1 MIFSLEVLSARHGDC
16 LIVHYGSTGAARLIV
31 LDGGPSG
38 VYGGSLRPR
47 LETLRK
53 SRTPGEE
60 LPIELLMVSHI
71 DDDHIR
77 GVLDLIGDL
86 AERTDDEQPI
96 PYRVRRLWLNSF
108 DDIIG
113 NQAVEAFGAV
123 SAEPLKFAPAGLRV
137 QPESVAVA
145 ASVNQGRELRD
156 QSRKLA
162 IPLNLPFS
170 GLVMAGAAE
179 EPEIDLGEGLSLR
192 VVAPNRDRLE
202 ALQRE
207 WDAVV
212 KSAGDQQEAAARAAA
227 YLDRSVLNLSSIV
240 VLARAGDLSMLLT
253 GDARGDDIL
262 AGLSAE
268 GLLTSDAIHVDVLKL
283 PHHGSDR
290 NVETDFFRAVT
301 ADHYVVSA
309 DGTHGNP
316 EVATLQ
322 MILEARGMDAFQ
334 VHLTNSEPRLIDFFD
349 QAAAAGSGARAR
361 FRAPG
366 AASLRI
372 DLADPID
379 D

>member
-1 MIFSLEVLSARHGDC
+1 
-16 LIVHYGSTGAARLIV
+16 
-31 LDGGPSG
+31 
-38 VYGGSLRPR
+38 
-47 LETLRK
+47 
-53 SRTPGEE
+53 
-60 LPIELLMVSHI
+60 MVSHI

-77 GVLDLIGDL
+77 GVLDLVGDL
-86 AERTDDEQPI
+86 ADRTEDQQPI
-96 PYRVRRLWLNSF
+96 PYRVRRIWLNSF

-113 NQAVEAFGAV
+113 NQAVEAFEAV
-123 SAEPLKFAPAGLRV
+123 STDPLRFAPAGLPV
-137 QPESVAVA
+137 QPQSVAVA

-156 QSRKLA
+156 QSAKLA

-170 GLVMAGAAE
+170 GLVMAGAAAGR
-179 EPEIDLGEGLSLR
+179 EIDLGEGLSLK

-212 KSAGDQQEAAARAAA
+212 KAAGNQQEAAARAAL

-240 VLARAGDLSMLLT
+240 VLARAGDRSMLLT

-262 AGLSAE
+262 AGLKTE
-268 GLLTSDAIHVDVLKL
+268 GLLENDTLHVDVLKL

-290 NVETDFFRAVT
+290 NVETGFFRAVT

-322 MILEARGMDAFQ
+322 MILEARGTDAFQ
-334 VHLTNSEPRLIDFFD
+334 IHLTNSEPRLIDFFD
-349 QAAAAGSGARAR
+349 QGAAGSGARAE
-361 FRAPG
+361 FRPAEST
-366 AASLRI
+366 SLRI
-372 DLADPID
+372 DLADPVD